1 MLLRNLSKAGIQS
14 PPLHRPGIARV
25 SPICEGRGI
34 GDDAGDDPL
43 RENLSFTSGHTPS
56 GHTAVQA
63 GLDLQFE
70 P

>member
-1 MLLRNLSKAGIQS
+1 M
-14 PPLHRPGIARV
+14 IARV
-25 SPICEGRGI
+25 SPIHEGHGI
-34 GDDAGDDPL
+34 GNDAGDAPL
-43 RENLSFTSGHTPS
+43 SENLSFTSGHTPS

>member
-1 MLLRNLSKAGIQS
+1 MLGNLSKAGSQS
-14 PPLHRPGIARV
+14 PPPLQRPGIARV
-25 SPICEGRGI
+25 SPIHEGHGI
-34 GDDAGDDPL
+34 GNDAEDAPL